1 MDRKLLEN
9 IRKNIKE
16 QKLDAVLII
25 NIYKILNLLGISDSF
40 NFFEV
45 GFYLLITTKHIYFI
59 GDPFSLSI
67 IKVPKGIKKDE
78 ANIKELREN
87 GMRPIKLLKRTLK
100 RLKIKKIGAFE
111 EIEIPGYKII
121 KIDDP
126 FLNLYLFPDENR
138 LSLLDEN
145 AKICKEV
152 LKESI
157 NKIKMGITEIKLRN
171 IIDENIYK
179 SGGERRAFPTKVI
192 FGRNTSNPFSISNYT
207 KLKDGDTILINFG
220 LIRKGVGMEVGRT
233 FKMGGDKDELNELY
247 KNATNIY
254 KKFIDF
260 LTPGKVIKE
269 IHNYVLNLIEEY
281 NLLDNFIEPISTPIS
296 PLMDG
301 IIISPNNS
309 SVLKPGVCL
318 SVQLG
323 FYFPG
328 KYGIRFQDILI
339 MKEKV
344 KIFTD
349 FYNNRGLDVIS
360 YQV

>member
-1 MDRKLLEN
+1 VDKKLFDN
-9 IRKNIKE
+9 IRKKINEKN
-16 QKLDAVLII
+16 LDAVLIT

-45 GFYLLITTKHIYFI
+45 GFYLLITSKHIYFI

-67 IKVPKGIKKDE
+67 IKIPKGVKKE
-78 ANIKELREN
+78 EENIKELREN
-87 GMRPIKLLKRTLK
+87 GMRPIKLLRSVLK
-100 RLKIKKIGAFE
+100 RLKIKKIGSFE

-126 FLNLYLFPDENR
+126 FLNLYLFPDDKR
-138 LSLLDEN
+138 LLLLKEN
-145 AKICKEV
+145 AKICKKI
-152 LKESI
+152 LTESL
-157 NKIKMGITEIKLRN
+157 NKIKIGIPEINLRN

-179 SGGERRAFPTKVI
+179 LGGERRAFPTKVI
-192 FGRNTSNPFSISNYT
+192 FGINTSNPFSISNYS
-207 KLKDGDTILINFG
+207 KLKDGDSIIINFG

-233 FKMGGDKDELNELY
+233 FKMGKDKDELDELY
-247 KNATNIY
+247 KKAFNIY

-269 IHNYVLNLIEEY
+269 IHNYVLNLIED
-281 NLLDNFIEPISTPIS
+281 NRLLDNFIEPISTPIS

-309 SVLKPGVCL
+309 SILRPGVFL

-328 KYGIRFQDILI
+328 KYGIRFQDVLI

-344 KIFTD
+344 EILTD
-349 FYNNRGLDVIS
+349 FFSNRGLDVIS

>member
-1 MDRKLLEN
+1 VDKKLLDT
-9 IRKNIKE
+9 IRKNINEKN
-16 QKLDAVLII
+16 LDAVLIT
-25 NIYKILNLLGISDSF
+25 NIYKILNLIGINKSF

-45 GFYLLITTKHIYFI
+45 GFYLLITYKHIYFI

-67 IKVPKGIKKDE
+67 IKIPKGVKKE
-78 ANIKELREN
+78 EENIKELREN
-87 GMRPIKLLKRTLK
+87 GMRPIKLLRGILK
-100 RLKIKKIGAFE
+100 RLKIKKIGSFE

-138 LSLLDEN
+138 ISIMDKN
-145 AKICKEV
+145 AKICEKV
-152 LKESI
+152 LTESL
-157 NKIKMGITEIKLRN
+157 NKIKIGIPEIRLRN
-171 IIDENIYK
+171 IIDENIYLL
-179 SGGERRAFPTKVI
+179 GGERRAFPTKVI
-192 FGRNTSNPFSISNYT
+192 FGKNTSNPFSISNYT
-207 KLKDGDTILINFG
+207 KLKDGDSIIINFG

-233 FKMGGDKDELNELY
+233 FKIGKDKNELDELH
-247 KNATNIY
+247 KKASNIY

-269 IHNYVLNLIEEY
+269 IHKYVLNLIEEN
-281 NLLDNFIEPISTPIS
+281 NLQDNFIEPISAPIS

-309 SVLKPGVCL
+309 SVLRPGVCL

-328 KYGIRFQDILI
+328 KYGVRFQDILI
-339 MKEKV
+339 MRENAE
-344 KIFTD
+344 ILTNF
-349 FYNNRGLDVIS
+349 FNNRGLDVIS